1 MKEYE
6 IVVVGSGCGMN
17 IVGEALASGLRVAL
31 VERGPLGGTCPNLGC
46 IPSKMLILPADRIAE
61 IQEAGKL
68 GIEAEI
74 KNIDFSF
81 IMERMRKSLRLN
93 QKHMRDGV
101 SHTGNLD
108 LYQGE
113 GHFVDQ
119 YTIEVN
125 GKIIRG
131 NKIFLASGSRPLI
144 PPIKGLDS
152 LEYLTSETML
162 ELKEKPRSLI
172 IIGGG
177 YIAVEYG
184 HFFAAMGTK
193 VTILEMADRLVLAE
207 EPEISELLRQE
218 LGRRIEIYTGV
229 QAEEIKRSESGVT
242 VIVKDLKAGKAKEF
256 SAQQVLIAVG
266 RRSNADRLGVENTGV
281 KLDGRGFIKVN
292 AYLETTRKNIFAVGD
307 VNGQQMFTHVA
318 NQEALLA
325 ADNAILGK
333 RRKMDYRAAPHAVY
347 SHPQIASV
355 GLTEASA
362 RQKSEVLVG
371 RAKYSDVAK
380 GKAMMEENG
389 FAKVIV
395 AAETGKI
402 VGFHIIGPYAPILIQ
417 EVVSA
422 MASGGGIDRVQ
433 AGMHIHPALSE
444 LIPAT
449 LNNLDAS

>member
-1 MKEYE
+1 VKEYE

-242 VIVKDLKAGKAKEF
+242 VIVKDLKAGKAKDF

-417 EVVSA
+417 EVISA